1 MLADKKVNAEKKTEI
16 KNIMPLVS
24 IKLMYVA
31 CPLSILLKR
40 EGFGLKIF

>member
-24 IKLMYVA
+24 IKVDLHSV
-31 CPLSILLKR
+31 LN
-40 EGFGLKIF
+40 GLNHEDSAIK